1 MWPSLLQF
9 YIWCSNFDIAVEQV
23 NSDIFEF
30 AKMEEIAS
38 DKRITEG

>member
-1 MWPSLLQF
+1 
-9 YIWCSNFDIAVEQV
+9 V